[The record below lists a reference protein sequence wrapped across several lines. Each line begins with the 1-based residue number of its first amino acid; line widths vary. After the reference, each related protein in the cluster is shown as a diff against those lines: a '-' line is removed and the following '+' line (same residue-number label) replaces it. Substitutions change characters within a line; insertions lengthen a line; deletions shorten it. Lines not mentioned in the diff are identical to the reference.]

1 MCSKNCH
8 KKEVKK
14 ESQGLYTPKVMVF
27 GVGKN
32 TNYLPCKLVRER
44 RIPATLASL
53 NAHEL

>member
-8 KKEVKK
+8 KKE
-14 ESQGLYTPKVMVF
+14 SQGLYTRKVMVF

-32 TNYLPCKLVRER
+32 TNYLPCKLVRDR